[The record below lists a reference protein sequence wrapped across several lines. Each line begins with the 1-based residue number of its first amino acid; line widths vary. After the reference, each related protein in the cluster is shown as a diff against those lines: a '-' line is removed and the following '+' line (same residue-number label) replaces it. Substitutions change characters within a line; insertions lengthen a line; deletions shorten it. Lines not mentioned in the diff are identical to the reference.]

1 MKKRNMPKI
10 SAVILAV
17 LICVFAGI
25 LIGKLKENYD
35 PEIFSENYISVDEV
49 KQELIFTVYSQ
60 EEWDEWFEGGKKD
73 YLTGAVLDELLKRL
87 GVSEQ
92 IDFSEKRKNA
102 AVSRTEWNQVYAQ
115 ILAFL
120 DMEQSVKKETLLVL
134 NRMEMEDQTVLVTNQ
149 GDFYTKLQNTYFTDW
164 MSYDVYV
171 KEDQCIGIAQ
181 VSEQEQTIENAYLKS
196 CQDEKISFLF
206 AGAVYEKELQ
216 ERWISCEPGVCDLV
230 FRDGALTAI
239 KTKQDIIQGQMLS
252 YDDSEIEIEDYG
264 RIHHNG
270 KLPVYQT
277 YGDVS
282 EKSISDVVLGNMNVA
297 YVTAGKEVC
306 AILILQPADIKNI
319 RVLLLSD
326 DGTNIRSDVYLKC

>member
-102 AVSRTEWNQVYAQ
+102 AVSRTEWNQVYAK

-164 MSYDVYV
+164 MSYDVYI

-196 CQDEKISFLF
+196 CQDEKS
-206 AGAVYEKELQ
+206 
-216 ERWISCEPGVCDLV
+216 V
-230 FRDGALTAI
+230 FICRCRL
-239 KTKQDIIQGQMLS
+239 
-252 YDDSEIEIEDYG
+252 
-264 RIHHNG
+264 
-270 KLPVYQT
+270 
-277 YGDVS
+277 
-282 EKSISDVVLGNMNVA
+282 
-297 YVTAGKEVC
+297 
-306 AILILQPADIKNI
+306 
-319 RVLLLSD
+319 
-326 DGTNIRSDVYLKC
+326 

>member
-164 MSYDVYV
+164 MSYDVFYL
-171 KEDQCIGIAQ
+171 Q
-181 VSEQEQTIENAYLKS
+181 VPSMKKS
-196 CQDEKISFLF
+196 
-206 AGAVYEKELQ
+206 Y
-216 ERWISCEPGVCDLV
+216 R
-230 FRDGALTAI
+230 RDGYPVNREYVIWYFGMERLLQSKQNRISYRDRCYPMMILRSRLKIMEESTTMGSFRFTRPMEMCLKNPYRMSFWAI
-239 KTKQDIIQGQMLS
+239 
-252 YDDSEIEIEDYG
+252 
-264 RIHHNG
+264 
-270 KLPVYQT
+270 
-277 YGDVS
+277 
-282 EKSISDVVLGNMNVA
+282 
-297 YVTAGKEVC
+297 
-306 AILILQPADIKNI
+306 
-319 RVLLLSD
+319 
-326 DGTNIRSDVYLKC
+326 

>member
-102 AVSRTEWNQVYAQ
+102 AVSRTEWDQVYAQ

-120 DMEQSVKKETLLVL
+120 DMEQSVKK
-134 NRMEMEDQTVLVTNQ
+134 R
-149 GDFYTKLQNTYFTDW
+149 NTACA
-164 MSYDVYV
+164 
-171 KEDQCIGIAQ
+171 K
-181 VSEQEQTIENAYLKS
+181 
-196 CQDEKISFLF
+196 
-206 AGAVYEKELQ
+206 
-216 ERWISCEPGVCDLV
+216 P
-230 FRDGALTAI
+230 
-239 KTKQDIIQGQMLS
+239 
-252 YDDSEIEIEDYG
+252 YG
-264 RIHHNG
+264 NG
-270 KLPVYQT
+270 
-277 YGDVS
+277 
-282 EKSISDVVLGNMNVA
+282 
-297 YVTAGKEVC
+297 
-306 AILILQPADIKNI
+306 
-319 RVLLLSD
+319 
-326 DGTNIRSDVYLKC
+326 RSDGSGHESGRFLYETAEYIFYGLDVL

>member
-120 DMEQSVKKETLLVL
+120 DMEQSVKK
-134 NRMEMEDQTVLVTNQ
+134 
-149 GDFYTKLQNTYFTDW
+149 W
-164 MSYDVYV
+164 
-171 KEDQCIGIAQ
+171 
-181 VSEQEQTIENAYLKS
+181 
-196 CQDEKISFLF
+196 KIRRFWS
-206 AGAVYEKELQ
+206 
-216 ERWISCEPGVCDLV
+216 RI
-230 FRDGALTAI
+230 R
-239 KTKQDIIQGQMLS
+239 
-252 YDDSEIEIEDYG
+252 EIFIRNC
-264 RIHHNG
+264 RIH
-270 KLPVYQT
+270 
-277 YGDVS
+277 
-282 EKSISDVVLGNMNVA
+282 
-297 YVTAGKEVC
+297 
-306 AILILQPADIKNI
+306 ILRTGCPMMFI
-319 RVLLLSD
+319 
-326 DGTNIRSDVYLKC
+326 